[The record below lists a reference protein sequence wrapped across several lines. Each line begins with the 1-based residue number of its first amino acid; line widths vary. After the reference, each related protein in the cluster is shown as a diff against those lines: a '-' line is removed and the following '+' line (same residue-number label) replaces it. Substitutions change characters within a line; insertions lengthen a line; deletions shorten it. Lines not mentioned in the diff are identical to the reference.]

1 MINARRWALGVAA
14 VATVATATAC
24 AGTESSGMA
33 EGSAAAPFSTAGQG
47 SSSPAATQML
57 LAAAS
62 TALTAP
68 KVAVRGDQFVFVES
82 LVARAGTSV
91 EGGKAT
97 TTVVPARRQVWLSA
111 SGERPGLLRERPASG
126 GAWDSTPLD
135 GPNATP
141 AYRADV
147 PTDVDAALKFLYAN
161 SHGGNP
167 ADQQAFIT
175 VGDLIRESYLK
186 AESLSAVF
194 AATAKIPG
202 VTLVDDVSDAAG
214 RRGVAVSRTHD
225 GIRHELIFD
234 KTTSAFLGERQIVVK
249 DLPHLANGTVLDSTA
264 VLRTAIVERPGQ
276 TP

>member
-1 MINARRWALGVAA
+1 
-14 VATVATATAC
+14 
-24 AGTESSGMA
+24 
-33 EGSAAAPFSTAGQG
+33 
-47 SSSPAATQML
+47 ML

-68 KVAVRGDQFVFVES
+68 KVAVRDDQFVFVES
-82 LVARAGTSV
+82 LVASAATSV

-97 TTVVPARRQVWLSA
+97 TTTVPARRQVWLST
-111 SGERPGLLRERPASG
+111 SGDRPGLLRKRAASG
-126 GAWDSTPLD
+126 GAWESTPLD
-135 GPNATP
+135 KGGPA
-141 AYRADV
+141 AYHADV
-147 PTDVDAALKFLYAN
+147 PTDADAALKFLYAN

-202 VTLVDDVSDAAG
+202 VTLVDNVSDAAG
-214 RRGVAVSRTHD
+214 RHGVAVSRTHD

-234 KTTSAFLGERQIVVK
+234 KKTSAFLGERQIAVE
-249 DLPHLANGTVLDSTA
+249 DFPHLANGTVLDSTA
-264 VLRTAIVERPGQ
+264 VLRTAIVDHPGQ
-276 TP
+276 TR